1 MYKQTDER
9 VSIYARTKDNK
20 TGITQTYNVMKKWG
34 CLFASL
40 LYLVEQISNRLF
52 SPSQIKL
59 LYRLLVCEKY
69 LEKDMF
75 VNNHVKVLK
84 TGLEILGY
92 DKYHVEYVAKQDYI
106 KPENS
111 WGSAFQ
117 ANYQLL
123 EIETEN
129 NNHHFKHHNFDPY
142 EPPTETKR
150 KWSKRF
156 YLITVEQNGFL

>member
-1 MYKQTDER
+1 MYKQTNPK
-9 VSIYARTKDNK
+9 VSIYAKTKDNK

-40 LYLVEQISNRLF
+40 LYLVEQVTNKFF
-52 SPSQIKL
+52 SISQIKMV
-59 LYRLLVCEKY
+59 YKY
-69 LEKDMF
+69 GVLDGFIRKDMF
-75 VNNHVKVLK
+75 INNHIKVLK

-92 DKYHVEYVAKQDYI
+92 DKYHVEYVAKQDLV

-111 WGSAFQ
+111 WGSTFH

-150 KWSKRF
+150 KRSKRF